1 MGQLVDAQKEV
12 TITSEAS
19 ERELELE
26 AQLVEARSIIQEQV
40 LLLDFSNTM
49 YLLETLQ
56 SFIIVYFLFYVGIYN
71 V

>member
-26 AQLVEARSIIQEQV
+26 AQLVETRSIIQEQV